1 MSGGGGG
8 GRKRKGH
15 EEEHEN
21 HERWLVTYADMLTVL
36 MALFIVLFALSIVDK
51 QKFQQFAEGLNG
63 DLGSG
68 AGVLSGGPGLQQS
81 GDSVAVDL
89 QAAITA
95 LNDEQ
100 QREQA
105 AAQEKSDL
113 EEAREKIRQALVLK
127 HMEKSVQFRIDERG
141 LVVTVVTDD
150 VLFDLGSAALRPKGS
165 AVLDAIAPAL
175 EALPNQVTVEGHTD
189 DLPIRGRYASNW
201 ELSTERATSVLRYLL
216 DSHAVPA
223 QRLSA
228 AGYADQRPLTPN
240 ISAAARSANRRVEV
254 IVRATPAQA
263 LPAPAPAPAPTAIPP
278 LTAVPP
284 ISAGIPALKA
294 PVDEHAA
301 ETTEH
306 APETST
312 TEHATDPPASSDGE
326 H

>member
-1 MSGGGGG
+1 MSGGGGS
-8 GRKRKGH
+8 GRKRRGH
-15 EEEHEN
+15 EDEHEN

-36 MALFIVLFALSIVDK
+36 MALFIVLFALSVVDK
-51 QKFQQFAEGLNG
+51 QKFQQFAEGLHG

-68 AGVLSGGPGLQQS
+68 AGVLDGGPGLQES

-89 QAAITA
+89 QAAIVA
-95 LNDEQ
+95 LNDQQ

-127 HMEKSVQFRIDERG
+127 HMEQSVRFEIDERG

-175 EALPNQVTVEGHTD
+175 KALPNQVTVEGHTD
-189 DLPIRGRYASNW
+189 DLPIRGRFASNW

-223 QRLSA
+223 KRLSA
-228 AGYADQRPLTPN
+228 AGYADQRPLAPN
-240 ISAAARSANRRVEV
+240 TSPAARSANRRVEV
-254 IVRATPAQA
+254 IVRATPTDA
-263 LPAPAPAPAPTAIPP
+263 LPLPKPTTVPA

-284 ISAGIPALKA
+284 ITAGIPALQPPA
-294 PVDEHAA
+294 EDAEH
-301 ETTEH
+301 ESTTGSESSEHESTTEH
-306 APETST
+306 APDPDAST
-312 TEHATDPPASSDGE
+312 DGE

>member
-8 GRKRKGH
+8 GRKRRGH

-36 MALFIVLFALSIVDK
+36 MALFIVLFALSVVDK
-51 QKFQQFAEGLNG
+51 QKFQQFAEGLRG

-68 AGVLSGGPGLQQS
+68 AGVLDGGPGLQES

-89 QAAITA
+89 QAAIVA
-95 LNDEQ
+95 LNDKQ

-105 AAQEKSDL
+105 AAKEQDDL
-113 EEAREKIRQALVLK
+113 EAAREKIRQALLAQ
-127 HMEKSVQFRIDERG
+127 HMEKAVRFEIDERG

-150 VLFDLGSAALRPKGS
+150 VLFALGSATLRPQGS

-175 EALPNQVTVEGHTD
+175 EALPNSVTVEGHTD
-189 DLPIRGRYASNW
+189 DLPIRGRFPSNW

-223 QRLSA
+223 KRLSA

-240 ISAAARSANRRVEV
+240 VSAAARSANRRVEV
-254 IVRATPAQA
+254 VVHATPTDD
-263 LPAPAPAPAPTAIPP
+263 LPVSTPTAIPS

-284 ISAGIPALKA
+284 VTAEIPALHA
-294 PVDEHAA
+294 PTSAPDEH
-301 ETTEH
+301 
-306 APETST
+306 ST
-312 TEHATDPPASSDGE
+312 TDEEH
-326 H
+326 